1 PYNNPS
7 KNNPTLFQALRQVGF
22 GPVVETQTASGTG
35 KPLFQFVSFGN
46 IVVANG
52 PTLQATAACTRNG
65 VPLKTCQTTPTLS
78 HQFGRTILG
87 WNWSTNKSANVMFVG
102 DAWTASF
109 NVVATGPPYATV
121 PVDACV
127 GAFCYAGGSTALNG
141 LFSWATYVPY
151 TNNSVITASFPL
163 GQVQVQFTP
172 PPLGAPAPPPAPP
185 PPPPGVPI
193 PAPLPVPITQS
204 IGIGQSVGV
213 GNVALQ
219 GVAAGFLGAGFMK
232 VSQRNRPIA
241 MAVAAKSGVRV
252 RDARSRFEKGMSTNE
267 SSLGRFE

>member
-1 PYNNPS
+1 
-7 KNNPTLFQALRQVGF
+7 
-22 GPVVETQTASGTG
+22 
-35 KPLFQFVSFGN
+35 
-46 IVVANG
+46 
-52 PTLQATAACTRNG
+52 
-65 VPLKTCQTTPTLS
+65 
-78 HQFGRTILG
+78 
-87 WNWSTNKSANVMFVG
+87 
-102 DAWTASF
+102 
-109 NVVATGPPYATV
+109 
-121 PVDACV
+121 
-127 GAFCYAGGSTALNG
+127 
-141 LFSWATYVPY
+141 
-151 TNNSVITASFPL
+151 PL

-241 MAVAAKSGVRV
+241 MAVAAKSGVRMKIA
-252 RDARSRFEKGMSTNE
+252 DSKFDEGLKGRSGGIGHFE
-267 SSLGRFE
+267 